1 LLKVQRNFANGPAN
15 MRTLSLACGMIAAS
29 SAIAHTQPSNTC
41 AATPAAAEQQVR
53 KLEADWTD
61 AFARQDV
68 AFFERTL
75 ADEFI
80 LVGGGPDVESR
91 ASFFDEMRRQ
101 KSAGEP
107 VRPYQPDSG
116 TMRVRA
122 YGDVVVVTG
131 TATYPPTRSTEKA
144 FRVRYTE
151 VFVCRA
157 KRWQAVHGHYS
168 EVPTASDT
176 AKRGGG

>member
-1 LLKVQRNFANGPAN
+1 MLRVQRILADGPAN
-15 MRTLSLACGMIAAS
+15 TRTLSLACGMIAAS
-29 SAIAHTQPSNTC
+29 SAIAHTQPSNGC

-68 AFFERTL
+68 AFFERAL
-75 ADEFI
+75 GDEFI
-80 LVGGGPDVESR
+80 LVGAGPGVESR
-91 ASFFDEMRRQ
+91 ALFFDEMRRQ
-101 KSAGEP
+101 KSTGEP
-107 VRPYQPDSG
+107 VRPYQLDSG

-122 YGDVVVVTG
+122 YGGDVVVTG
-131 TATYPPTRSTEKA
+131 TATYPPTRSSENA

-157 KRWQAVHGHYS
+157 KRWQGVHGHYS

-176 AKRGGG
+176 SKRGGG